1 MTLGDILM
9 AGCAACVWGYHICM
23 RICAIVCPGITA
35 VATGAADPSVQTVR
49 EIRIDEDAE
58 KRRALGGRG
67 GATALGLICRWLN
80 LLHQISRVGVAIQ
93 AHTVFT
99 AGLGRLLMRIRH
111 AHRPT
116 KHDQYCDNERSNSG
130 AHVASHNQR
139 WECLHAPVKERLFYV
154 VYAPLSTCANGL

>member
-58 KRRALGGRG
+58 KRRARWRNCSRTDLPVAEPLASNIPRWRG
-67 GATALGLICRWLN
+67 NPGTYRFHRW
-80 LLHQISRVGVAIQ
+80 SRQAFDANPPRSQ
-93 AHTVFT
+93 AHK
-99 AGLGRLLMRIRH
+99 A
-111 AHRPT
+111 
-116 KHDQYCDNERSNSG
+116 
-130 AHVASHNQR
+130 
-139 WECLHAPVKERLFYV
+139 
-154 VYAPLSTCANGL
+154 

>member
-93 AHTVFT
+93 AHTVCT
-99 AGLGRLLMRIRH
+99 PVHLRQWSIMATSTHDLSASGREVTCQELNQSGHVKHYQWGL
-111 AHRPT
+111 P
-116 KHDQYCDNERSNSG
+116 SNG
-130 AHVASHNQR
+130 
-139 WECLHAPVKERLFYV
+139 V
-154 VYAPLSTCANGL
+154 VGGHPNRMCP